1 MVSMTDF
8 GCSDKTVGKMMR
20 RLDLQIQKNWKTKYL
35 FIIAGQSLSLIGST
49 AVQFS
54 VIWWLST
61 TLGSPIILAFASI
74 AAYIPNILLGS
85 FVGVWLD
92 RLNKKYVIIA
102 ADVFT
107 GVISVIF
114 ALTFYLGTPTVWMT
128 LFFLGLRAIGGVF
141 QSPAIQAV
149 VPSIVPKDQ
158 LIQANAWD
166 QFLQSG
172 ALMIGPVLG
181 AVMYAA
187 LPLPIILFSDLT
199 GAVIASISLMPV
211 KIPYIVRVDDN
222 PMGFVREWKEGLQI
236 FLMDKR
242 LFVLTLSAA
251 ICMIFFMPI
260 TAFYPLMTSD
270 YFQGTACEAS
280 SVELLYSAGMMSG
293 TFVINRFGNKLQ
305 YNAICVA
312 FIGLFGL
319 GSTTL
324 ISGFLPKSDE
334 AFWIFAFMCFGMG
347 ISAVFYNIPYIAYIQ
362 ETIPSIYHGRAFSL
376 LNSIISLTMPLG
388 LLVAGPLSEIKGIQ
402 FWFSFSGIMIV
413 SITLIAVCVLA
424 KKHLHTIVRNN
435 NKKGCIF
442 SEQKGEI

>member
-1 MVSMTDF
+1 M
-8 GCSDKTVGKMMR
+8 G

-35 FIIAGQSLSLIGST
+35 FMIAGQSLSLIGST

-54 VIWWLST
+54 VIWWLSA
-61 TLGSPIILAFASI
+61 TLGSPIILAFASM
-74 AAYIPNILLGS
+74 AAYIPNILLGP

-92 RLNKKYVIIA
+92 RLNRKYVIIA

-114 ALTFYLGTPTVWMT
+114 ALAFYLGTPTVWMA
-128 LFFLGLRAIGGVF
+128 LIFLGLRAIGGVF
-141 QSPAIQAV
+141 QFPAIQAV

-187 LPLPIILFSDLT
+187 LPLPTILFSDLV
-199 GAVIASISLMPV
+199 GAVIASIALIPV
-211 KIPYIVRVDDN
+211 KIPYIARVDDN
-222 PMGFVREWKEGLQI
+222 SMGFVTEWKEGLRI

-242 LFVLTLSAA
+242 LFVLTLSAT
-251 ICMIFFMPI
+251 ICMVFFMPI

-270 YFQGTACEAS
+270 YFQGTAYEAS
-280 SVELLYSAGMMSG
+280 SVELLYSAGMMLG

-305 YNAICVA
+305 YNAICTA
-312 FIGLFGL
+312 LIGLFGL

-324 ISGFLPKSDE
+324 ISGFLPKSDV

-347 ISAVFYNIPYIAYIQ
+347 ISAVFYNIPYIAYMQ
-362 ETIPSIYHGRAFSL
+362 ETIPSKYHGRAFSL
-376 LNSIISLTMPLG
+376 LNTIISLTMPLG
-388 LLVAGPLSEIKGIQ
+388 LLVAGPVSEIKGIQ
-402 FWFSFSGIMIV
+402 FWFGFSGIMIV
-413 SITLIAVCVLA
+413 SITLIAVCVLV
-424 KKHLHTIVRNN
+424 KKHLYTVRINN
-435 NKKGCIF
+435 NKGFIF
-442 SEQKGEI
+442 MNRKEGH

>member
-1 MVSMTDF
+1 MMVSMVDV

-20 RLDLQIQKNWKTKYL
+20 RLNLQIQKNWKTKYL
-35 FIIAGQSLSLIGST
+35 LMIAGQSLSLIGST

-61 TLGSPIILAFASI
+61 TLDSPIILALASI
-74 AAYIPNILLGS
+74 AAYIPNILLGP
-85 FVGVWLD
+85 FVGVWID
-92 RLNKKYVIIA
+92 RLNRKYVIIA

-114 ALTFYLGTPTVWMT
+114 AFAFCLGMPTVWMT
-128 LFFLGLRAIGGVF
+128 LVFLGLRAIGGVF
-141 QSPAIQAV
+141 QSLAIQAV
-149 VPSIVPKDQ
+149 VPSIVPKNQ
-158 LIQANAWD
+158 LIQANAWN

-187 LPLPIILFSDLT
+187 FPLPVILFSDLA
-199 GAVIASISLMPV
+199 GAVIASIALMPV
-211 KIPYIVRVDDN
+211 KIPYIARVDDN
-222 PMGFVREWKEGLQI
+222 SMGFVTEWKEGVQI

-242 LFVLTLSAA
+242 LFVLTLSATNC
-251 ICMIFFMPI
+251 IIFFMPI
-260 TAFYPLMTSD
+260 TAFYPLMISD

-280 SVELLYSAGMMSG
+280 SVELLYSAGMMIG
-293 TFVINRFGNKLQ
+293 TFVINHFGNKLQ
-305 YNAICVA
+305 HNAACAA

-324 ISGFLPKSDE
+324 ISGFCPKSDA

-347 ISAVFYNIPYIAYIQ
+347 ISAVFYNILYIAYMQ
-362 ETIPSIYHGRAFSL
+362 ETISSKYHGRAFSL

-388 LLVAGPLSEIKGIQ
+388 LLVAGPV
-402 FWFSFSGIMIV
+402 FC
-413 SITLIAVCVLA
+413 LIGSDP
-424 KKHLHTIVRNN
+424 KTK
-435 NKKGCIF
+435 
-442 SEQKGEI
+442 

>member
-1 MVSMTDF
+1 MSMTDF
-8 GCSDKTVGKMMR
+8 GCSDKTMGKMMR

>member
-1 MVSMTDF
+1 
-8 GCSDKTVGKMMR
+8 MMR

-187 LPLPIILFSDLT
+187 LPLPIILFSDLA

>member
-1 MVSMTDF
+1 
-8 GCSDKTVGKMMR
+8 MMR

-35 FIIAGQSLSLIGST
+35 FMIAGQSLSLIGST

-92 RLNKKYVIIA
+92 QLNKKYVIIA

-149 VPSIVPKDQ
+149 VPSIVPKEQ

-187 LPLPIILFSDLT
+187 LPLPIILFSDLA

-211 KIPYIVRVDDN
+211 KIPYTVRVDDN

-270 YFQGTACEAS
+270 YFQRTACEAS

-305 YNAICVA
+305 YNAICAA

-324 ISGFLPKSDE
+324 ISGLLPKSDE

-347 ISAVFYNIPYIAYIQ
+347 ISAVFYNILYIAYMQ
-362 ETIPSIYHGRAFSL
+362 ETISSKYHGRAFSL

-388 LLVAGPLSEIKGIQ
+388 LLVAGPV
-402 FWFSFSGIMIV
+402 FC
-413 SITLIAVCVLA
+413 LIGSDL
-424 KKHLHTIVRNN
+424 KTK
-435 NKKGCIF
+435 
-442 SEQKGEI
+442 

>member
-35 FIIAGQSLSLIGST
+35 FMIAGQSLSLIGST

-92 RLNKKYVIIA
+92 QLNKKYVIIA

-187 LPLPIILFSDLT
+187 LPLPIILFSDLA

-211 KIPYIVRVDDN
+211 KIPYTVRVDDN

-305 YNAICVA
+305 YNAICAA

-347 ISAVFYNIPYIAYIQ
+347 ISAVFYNIPYIAYMQ

-376 LNSIISLTMPLG
+376 LNSIISLTMPLS
-388 LLVAGPLSEIKGIQ
+388 LLVAGPVSEIKGIQ
-402 FWFSFSGIMIV
+402 FWFSFSGIIIV
-413 SITLIAVCVLA
+413 SITLITVCVLV
-424 KKHLHTIVRNN
+424 KKH
-435 NKKGCIF
+435 
-442 SEQKGEI
+442 

>member
-1 MVSMTDF
+1 
-8 GCSDKTVGKMMR
+8 MMR

-74 AAYIPNILLGS
+74 AAYIPNILFGS

-187 LPLPIILFSDLT
+187 LPLPIILFSDLA

>member
-1 MVSMTDF
+1 
-8 GCSDKTVGKMMR
+8 MMR

-187 LPLPIILFSDLT
+187 LPLPIILFSDLA

-222 PMGFVREWKEGLQI
+222 TMGFVREWKEGLQI

-347 ISAVFYNIPYIAYIQ
+347 ISAVFYNIPYIAYMQ

>member
-1 MVSMTDF
+1 
-8 GCSDKTVGKMMR
+8 MMG

-35 FIIAGQSLSLIGST
+35 FMIAGQSLSPIGST

-54 VIWWLST
+54 VIWWLSA
-61 TLGSPIILAFASI
+61 TLGSPIILAFASM
-74 AAYIPNILLGS
+74 AAYIPNILLGP
-85 FVGVWLD
+85 FAGVWLD
-92 RLNKKYVIIA
+92 RLNRKYVIIA

-114 ALTFYLGTPTVWMT
+114 ALAFYLGTPTVWMA
-128 LFFLGLRAIGGVF
+128 LIFLGLRAIGGVF
-141 QSPAIQAV
+141 QAPAIQAV

-187 LPLPIILFSDLT
+187 LPLPTILFSDLV
-199 GAVIASISLMPV
+199 GAVIASIALIPV
-211 KIPYIVRVDDN
+211 KIPYIARVDGN
-222 PMGFVREWKEGLQI
+222 SMGFVTEWKEGLRI

-242 LFVLTLSAA
+242 LFVLTLSAT
-251 ICMIFFMPI
+251 ICMVFFMPI

-270 YFQGTACEAS
+270 YFQGTAYEAS
-280 SVELLYSAGMMSG
+280 SVELLYSAGMMLG

-305 YNAICVA
+305 YNAICTA
-312 FIGLFGL
+312 LIGLFGL

-324 ISGFLPKSDE
+324 ISGFLPKSDV

-347 ISAVFYNIPYIAYIQ
+347 ISAVFYNIPYIAYMQ
-362 ETIPSIYHGRAFSL
+362 ETIPSKYHGRAFSL
-376 LNSIISLTMPLG
+376 LNTIISLTMPLG
-388 LLVAGPLSEIKGIQ
+388 LLVAGPVSEIKGIQ
-402 FWFSFSGIMIV
+402 FWFGFSGIMIV
-413 SITLIAVCVLA
+413 SITLIAVCVLV
-424 KKHLHTIVRNN
+424 KKHLYTVRINN
-435 NKKGCIF
+435 NKGFIF
-442 SEQKGEI
+442 MNRKEGH

>member
-35 FIIAGQSLSLIGST
+35 FMIAGQSLSLIGST

-74 AAYIPNILLGS
+74 AVYIPNILLGS
-85 FVGVWLD
+85 FAGVWLD
-92 RLNKKYVIIA
+92 QLNKKYVIIA

-187 LPLPIILFSDLT
+187 LPLPIILFSDLA

-211 KIPYIVRVDDN
+211 KIPYTVRVDDN

-305 YNAICVA
+305 YNAICAA

-347 ISAVFYNIPYIAYIQ
+347 ISAVFYNIPYIAYMQ
-362 ETIPSIYHGRAFSL
+362 ETIPSIYHGRTFSL
-376 LNSIISLTMPLG
+376 LNSQE
-388 LLVAGPLSEIKGIQ
+388 LLL
-402 FWFSFSGIMIV
+402 
-413 SITLIAVCVLA
+413 
-424 KKHLHTIVRNN
+424 
-435 NKKGCIF
+435 
-442 SEQKGEI
+442 

>member
-1 MVSMTDF
+1 M
-8 GCSDKTVGKMMR
+8 G

-35 FIIAGQSLSLIGST
+35 FMIAGQSLSLIGST

-54 VIWWLST
+54 VIWWLSA
-61 TLGSPIILAFASI
+61 TLGSPIILAFASM
-74 AAYIPNILLGS
+74 AAYIPNILLGP

-92 RLNKKYVIIA
+92 RLNRKYVIIA

-107 GVISVIF
+107 GGISVIF
-114 ALTFYLGTPTVWMT
+114 ALAFYLGTPTVWMA
-128 LFFLGLRAIGGVF
+128 LIFLGLRAIGGVF
-141 QSPAIQAV
+141 QFPAIQAV

-187 LPLPIILFSDLT
+187 LPLPTILFSDLV
-199 GAVIASISLMPV
+199 GAVIASIALIPV
-211 KIPYIVRVDDN
+211 KIPYIARVDDN
-222 PMGFVREWKEGLQI
+222 SMGFVTEWKEGLRI

-242 LFVLTLSAA
+242 LFVLTLSAT
-251 ICMIFFMPI
+251 ICMVFFMPI

-270 YFQGTACEAS
+270 YFQGTAYEAS
-280 SVELLYSAGMMSG
+280 SVELLYSAGMMLG

-305 YNAICVA
+305 YNAICTA
-312 FIGLFGL
+312 LIGLFGL

-324 ISGFLPKSDE
+324 ISGFLPKSDV

-347 ISAVFYNIPYIAYIQ
+347 ISAVFYNIPYIAYMQ
-362 ETIPSIYHGRAFSL
+362 ETIPSKYHGRAFSL
-376 LNSIISLTMPLG
+376 LNTIISLTMPLG
-388 LLVAGPLSEIKGIQ
+388 LLVAGPVSEIKGIQ
-402 FWFSFSGIMIV
+402 FWFGFSGIMIV
-413 SITLIAVCVLA
+413 SITLIAVCVLV
-424 KKHLHTIVRNN
+424 KKHLYTVRINN
-435 NKKGCIF
+435 NKGFIF
-442 SEQKGEI
+442 MNRKEGH

>member
-1 MVSMTDF
+1 MVSMTDC
-8 GCSDKTVGKMMR
+8 GCSDKMVGEMMG
-20 RLDLQIQKNWKTKYL
+20 RLDLQMQKNWKTKYL
-35 FIIAGQSLSLIGST
+35 LMIAGQSLSLIGST

-61 TLGSPIILAFASI
+61 ALGSPIILALASI
-74 AAYIPNILLGS
+74 AAYIPNILLGP

-92 RLNKKYVIIA
+92 RLNRKYVIMA

-114 ALTFYLGTPTVWMT
+114 ALAFHFGTPTVWMT
-128 LFFLGLRAIGGVF
+128 LIFLGLRAIGGVF
-141 QSPAIQAV
+141 QAPAIQAV
-149 VPSIVPKDQ
+149 VPAIVPKDQ

-181 AVMYAA
+181 AVMYAS
-187 LPLPIILFSDLT
+187 LPLPIILISDLA
-199 GAVIASISLMPV
+199 GAVIASIALMPV
-211 KIPYIVRVDDN
+211 KIPHVAKVGYHS
-222 PMGFVREWKEGLQI
+222 MGFVTEWKEGVRI

-242 LFVLTLSAA
+242 LFALTISAT

-280 SVELLYSAGMMSG
+280 SVELLYSAGMMLG
-293 TFVINRFGNKLQ
+293 TFAINRFGNRLQ
-305 YNAICVA
+305 ENAICVA

-319 GSTTL
+319 GSNTL
-324 ISGFLPKSDE
+324 ISGFLPKSE
-334 AFWIFAFMCFGMG
+334 IAFGIFAFLCFGMG
-347 ISAVFYNIPYIAYIQ
+347 ISAVLYNIPYIAYMQ
-362 ETIPSIYHGRAFSL
+362 EMISSKYHGRAFSL

-388 LLVAGPLSEIKGIQ
+388 LLIAGPVSEIKGIP
-402 FWFSFSGIMIV
+402 FWFGFSGIVIV
-413 SITLIAVCVLA
+413 STTLISVSVLV
-424 KKHLHTIVRNN
+424 KKSFTH
-435 NKKGCIF
+435 CPQ
-442 SEQKGEI
+442 E

>member
-8 GCSDKTVGKMMR
+8 GCSDKTMGKMMR

-187 LPLPIILFSDLT
+187 LPLPIILFSDLA

>member
-1 MVSMTDF
+1 
-8 GCSDKTVGKMMR
+8 MMR

-187 LPLPIILFSDLT
+187 LPLPIILFSDLA

-424 KKHLHTIVRNN
+424 KKHLHTIVRSN

>member
-1 MVSMTDF
+1 M
-8 GCSDKTVGKMMR
+8 G

-35 FIIAGQSLSLIGST
+35 FMIAGQSLSLIGST

-54 VIWWLST
+54 VIWWLSA
-61 TLGSPIILAFASI
+61 TLGSPIILAFASM
-74 AAYIPNILLGS
+74 AAYIPNILLGP

-92 RLNKKYVIIA
+92 RLNRKYVIIA

-114 ALTFYLGTPTVWMT
+114 ALAFYLGTPTVWMA
-128 LFFLGLRAIGGVF
+128 LIFLGLRAIGGVF
-141 QSPAIQAV
+141 QFPAIQAV

-187 LPLPIILFSDLT
+187 LPLPTILFSDLV
-199 GAVIASISLMPV
+199 GAVIASIALIPV
-211 KIPYIVRVDDN
+211 KIPYIARVDDN
-222 PMGFVREWKEGLQI
+222 SMGFVTEWKEGLRI

-242 LFVLTLSAA
+242 LFVLTLSAT
-251 ICMIFFMPI
+251 ICMVFFMPI

-270 YFQGTACEAS
+270 YFQGTAYEAS
-280 SVELLYSAGMMSG
+280 SVELLYSAGMMLG

-305 YNAICVA
+305 YNAICTA
-312 FIGLFGL
+312 LIGLFGL

-324 ISGFLPKSDE
+324 ISGFLPKSDV

-347 ISAVFYNIPYIAYIQ
+347 ISAVFYNIPYIAYMQ
-362 ETIPSIYHGRAFSL
+362 ETIPSKYHGRAFSL
-376 LNSIISLTMPLG
+376 LNTIISLTMPLG
-388 LLVAGPLSEIKGIQ
+388 LLVADPVSKIKGIQ
-402 FWFSFSGIMIV
+402 FWFGFSGIMIV
-413 SITLIAVCVLA
+413 SITLIAVCVLV
-424 KKHLHTIVRNN
+424 KKHLYTVRINN
-435 NKKGCIF
+435 NKGFIF
-442 SEQKGEI
+442 MNRKEGH

>member
-1 MVSMTDF
+1 
-8 GCSDKTVGKMMR
+8 MMR